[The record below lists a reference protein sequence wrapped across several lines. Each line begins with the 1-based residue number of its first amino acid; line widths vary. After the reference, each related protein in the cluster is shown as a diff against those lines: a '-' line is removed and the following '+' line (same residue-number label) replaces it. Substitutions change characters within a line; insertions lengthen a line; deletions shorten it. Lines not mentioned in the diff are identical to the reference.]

1 MSIQSNANN
10 SETAHPT
17 FITIAM
23 GLAPLTYLTK
33 HNMCLRSTVLVFDLK
48 ALNFEGKNCIPD
60 HEMLKM
66 SFMYESVSHGKYFIG

>member
-17 FITIAM
+17 LITIAM